1 MKPWV
6 ATHHDRA
13 EADGLTGVIQTFY
26 KNGVPQ
32 RVEREEVFFPP
43 PEPVPAKSMLPH
55 PVCPNGCGPMSE
67 HDYGN
72 VYKCHCGAKRTRAQ
86 VLAAAKSAS

>member
-43 PEPVPAKSMLPH
+43 AEPMAAKSLTPL
-55 PVCPNGCGPMSE
+55 CPNGCGPMGE
-67 HDYGN
+67 FDYGN
-72 VYKCHCGAKRTRAQ
+72 IYKCGKCGAKRTRAQ